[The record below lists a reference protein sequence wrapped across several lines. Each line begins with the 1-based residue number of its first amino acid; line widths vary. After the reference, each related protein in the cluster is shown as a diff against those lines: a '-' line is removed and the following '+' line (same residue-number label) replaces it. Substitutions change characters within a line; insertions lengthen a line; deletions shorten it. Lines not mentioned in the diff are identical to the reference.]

1 MKKYNL
7 FDVIGPIMVGP
18 SSSHTAG
25 AARIGKSA
33 RDIYGKDFSSVT
45 FYLHGSFQTT
55 LEGHGSDRALVG
67 GILGFEPDDDNLVNS
82 LTIAN
87 EKGISYS
94 FINQDLGFVHP
105 NTIKVVLHNDDEE
118 DFYIIASSIGG
129 GKIKIIN
136 INGLDA
142 EVTGDK
148 PTIVSVYEDRL
159 GIIVDILL
167 VLRNNKISVG
177 NLRVERK
184 EDTARL
190 VMELDTPFSQKI
202 IDEINEMNTVRYC
215 IGIEPF

>member
-25 AARIGKSA
+25 AARIGKAA
-33 RDIYGKDFSSVT
+33 RDIYGKKFSSVT

-105 NTIKVVLHNDDEE
+105 NTIKVVLHNDEE
-118 DFYIIASSIGG
+118 DFYIIGSSIGG

-136 INGLDA
+136 INGLEA

-148 PTIVSVYEDRL
+148 PTIVAVYEDRL

-177 NLRVERK
+177 NLKVERK
-184 EDTARL
+184 ENTARL

-202 IDEINEMNTVRYC
+202 IDEINEMNTVSYC
-215 IGIEPF
+215 IGIEHF

>member
-25 AARIGKSA
+25 AARIGKAA
-33 RDIYGKDFSSVT
+33 RDIYGKKFSSVT

-87 EKGISYS
+87 EKSISYS

-105 NTIKVVLHNDDEE
+105 NTIKVVLHNDEE
-118 DFYIIASSIGG
+118 DFYIIGSSIGG

-136 INGLDA
+136 INGLEA

-148 PTIVSVYEDRL
+148 PTIVAVYEDRL

-177 NLRVERK
+177 NLKVERK
-184 EDTARL
+184 ENTARL

-202 IDEINEMNTVRYC
+202 IDEINEMNTVSYC
-215 IGIEPF
+215 IGIEHF

>member
-25 AARIGKSA
+25 AARIGKAA
-33 RDIYGKDFSSVT
+33 RDIYGKKFSSVT

-105 NTIKVVLHNDDEE
+105 NTIKVVLHNDEE
-118 DFYIIASSIGG
+118 DFYIIGSSIGG

-136 INGLDA
+136 INGLEA

-148 PTIVSVYEDRL
+148 PTIVAVYEDRL

-177 NLRVERK
+177 NLKVERK
-184 EDTARL
+184 ENTARL
-190 VMELDTPFSQKI
+190 VMELDTPFNQKI
-202 IDEINEMNTVRYC
+202 IDEINEMNTVSYC
-215 IGIEPF
+215 IGIEHF

>member
-25 AARIGKSA
+25 AARIGKAA
-33 RDIYGKDFSSVT
+33 RDIYGKKFSSVT

-105 NTIKVVLHNDDEE
+105 NTIKVVLHNDEE
-118 DFYIIASSIGG
+118 DFYIIGSSIGG

-136 INGLDA
+136 INGLEA

-148 PTIVSVYEDRL
+148 PTIVAVYEDRL

-177 NLRVERK
+177 
-184 EDTARL
+184 
-190 VMELDTPFSQKI
+190 KI
-202 IDEINEMNTVRYC
+202 GRAHV
-215 IGIEPF
+215 

>member
-1 MKKYNL
+1 VKKYNL

-25 AARIGKSA
+25 AARIGKAA
-33 RDIYGKDFSSVT
+33 RDIYGKKFSSVT

-105 NTIKVVLHNDDEE
+105 NTIKVVLHNDEE
-118 DFYIIASSIGG
+118 DFYIIGSSIGG

-136 INGLDA
+136 INGLEA

-148 PTIVSVYEDRL
+148 PTIVAVYEDRL

-177 NLRVERK
+177 NLKVERK
-184 EDTARL
+184 ENTARL

-202 IDEINEMNTVRYC
+202 IDGINEMNTVSYC
-215 IGIEPF
+215 IGIEHF

>member
-25 AARIGKSA
+25 AARIGKAA
-33 RDIYGKDFSSVT
+33 RDIYGKKFSSVT

-105 NTIKVVLHNDDEE
+105 NTIKVVLHNDEE
-118 DFYIIASSIGG
+118 DFYIIGSSIGG

-136 INGLDA
+136 INGLEA

-148 PTIVSVYEDRL
+148 PTIVAVYEDRL

-177 NLRVERK
+177 NLKVERK
-184 EDTARL
+184 ENTARL

-202 IDEINEMNTVRYC
+202 IDGINEMNTVSYC
-215 IGIEPF
+215 IGIEHF